1 MKSLFLVVDGDAADR
16 SRMAAALKQFMPGC
30 EVLEAA
36 TGGAALAALEAR
48 AASPSLI
55 FMGYRAGD
63 MNAIELLGRIRQVAW
78 LQQPPAILVDDDISD
93 KAIVDCYRLGAA
105 AFLRKPVLG
114 YELREAL
121 QDFARPAFE
130 RYPMTIFSV
139 RRLAA

>member
-1 MKSLFLVVDGDAADR
+1 MKSLFLVVDADATDR
-16 SRMAAALKQFMPGC
+16 SRMAAGLKQFDPGC

-36 TGGAALAALEAR
+36 TGGEALAALESR

-55 FMGYRAGD
+55 FMGYRVGD

-93 KAIVDCYRLGAA
+93 KAIVDCHRLGAA

-121 QDFARPAFE
+121 QDFTRPAFE
-130 RYPMTIFSV
+130 RYPMTIFRV

>member
-1 MKSLFLVVDGDAADR
+1 MKSLFLVTDPSATDR
-16 SRMAAALKQFMPGC
+16 SRLVHALKQFVPGC
-30 EVLEAA
+30 EALEAA
-36 TGGAALAALEAR
+36 TGAEALAALEAR

-55 FMGYRAGD
+55 FSGYRLGD
-63 MNAIELLGRIRQVAW
+63 MNALELLGRIRQAAW

-93 KAIVDCYRLGAA
+93 RAIVDCYRLGAA

-121 QDFARPAFE
+121 EDYSRPAFE